1 MQLCIEE
8 GDVVTTDEGGVWV
21 GDTVTTGGFPA
32 VHPLTII
39 KPAMTSRRMN
49 NIAEVFRAM
58 VPDITGDMIII
69 WGNYDSEEMFLK
81 KPERTTGV
89 SHPPLRLPPNA
100 ITPQKG
106 NTSSSLLERRGGK
119 GGQALSTPSSYLC
132 FLFHTLIKGILL
144 SRNYLAF

>member
-69 WGNYDSEEMFLK
+69 WWNYNSEEMFLK
-81 KPERTTGV
+81 KPGRSRGF
-89 SHPPLRLPPNA
+89 HPCRFGSTQNA

-106 NTSSSLLERRGGK
+106 NTSSSLLERRGW
-119 GGQALSTPSSYLC
+119 
-132 FLFHTLIKGILL
+132 
-144 SRNYLAF
+144 

>member
-21 GDTVTTGGFPA
+21 GDTVTIGGFPV

-49 NIAEVFRAM
+49 NKPEVFRAM

-81 KPERTTGV
+81 KPERTQG
-89 SHPPLRLPPNA
+89 
-100 ITPQKG
+100 
-106 NTSSSLLERRGGK
+106 
-119 GGQALSTPSSYLC
+119 
-132 FLFHTLIKGILL
+132 FHTRRFG
-144 SRNYLAF
+144 SPQMR